1 MASSMCWSLVAI
13 QQWLRMFLG
22 LHAKDVPGAS
32 PVGDVIVS
40 EGHRVALRYSLQ
52 QPLASLLT
60 RKHSDLGGPGS

>member
-22 LHAKDVPGAS
+22 LHQL
-32 PVGDVIVS
+32 GDMIVS
-40 EGHRVALRYSLQ
+40 EGHRVTLSYSLQ